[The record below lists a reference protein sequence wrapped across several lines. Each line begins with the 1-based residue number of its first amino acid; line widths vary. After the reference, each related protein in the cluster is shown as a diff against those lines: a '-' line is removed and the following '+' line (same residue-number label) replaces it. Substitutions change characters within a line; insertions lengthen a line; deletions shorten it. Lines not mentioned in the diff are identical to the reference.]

1 MREDLFA
8 NLPKLAGLPP
18 LEDTLAE
25 LSRLAVEE
33 PLCYPSRWLEELAL
47 CGSSANLR
55 IDADG
60 ERSAMIGYPCDPDAE
75 ARKVRIDAI
84 RSHYKQTTFTRE
96 DMLDYLEAR
105 GLVWDYRRRSASE
118 VVKAA
123 RDFIA
128 QGGRI
133 MINHTGELET
143 QMPAQQI
150 LSDDAPDPVGALSA
164 ARQLSRIRCVGRHT
178 LWLKRIVRSIGT
190 HLDNGWIVL
199 EAKRVGKAPARRLRL
214 SPRYGR

>member
-8 NLPKLAGLPP
+8 NLPKLADLPP

-25 LSRLAVEE
+25 LSRLAFQE

-55 IDADG
+55 IDSDG

-96 DMLDYLEAR
+96 DMLDYLETR

-123 RDFIA
+123 RDFLA
-128 QGGRI
+128 HGGRL
-133 MINHTGELET
+133 MINHSGELET
-143 QMPAQQI
+143 QMPLEQI
-150 LSDDAPDPVGALSA
+150 LSDDAPDPEGALSA
-164 ARQLSRIRCVGRHT
+164 AQQLSRVRCVGRHT
-178 LWLKRIVRSIGT
+178 MMLKRIVRSIGT
-190 HLDNGWIVL
+190 RLDSGWIVL
-199 EAKRVGKAPARRLRL
+199 EPKRVRKTPARRMRL